1 MILVTGATG
10 NIGQPLVHE
19 LEARSAAFRILAR
32 DRDKTL
38 ALFPSADIVE
48 ADLDESRSIAAAMD
62 GAEQIFLLNPGIGT
76 EHTSN
81 IVFAATNAR
90 VRHIVL
96 LSSLYADQNPV
107 PSMGR
112 WHHQREQILESS
124 GIPNTFLRPG
134 GFMSN
139 LFEWIPTIREGFV
152 LDPIGPGRVALIDPA
167 DVATS
172 IAVVLTES
180 AHEGKRYVLTGDE
193 PLTVAEQTQILA
205 RVLDRPIAVR
215 TAESASDAVS
225 FRYPQGTSP
234 ELADALIES
243 LEHLRADTIGF
254 RTATVRH
261 LLGRDP
267 GTLADWCARN
277 AFKFRFSA

>member
-19 LEARSAAFRILAR
+19 LEARGAAFRILAR

-48 ADLDESRSIAAAMD
+48 ADLNESRSIATALD
-62 GAEQIFLLNPGIGT
+62 GAERIFLLNPGIGT

-81 IVFAATNAR
+81 IVLAATNTR

-96 LSSLYADQNPV
+96 LSSLYADQNPL

-112 WHHQREQILESS
+112 WHHEREQILESS

-134 GFMSN
+134 GFMTN

-152 LDPIGPGRVALIDPA
+152 LDPIGPGRVALIDPV
-167 DVATS
+167 DVAAS

-180 AHEGKRYVLTGDE
+180 GHEGKRYVLTGDE
-193 PLTVAEQTQILA
+193 PLTVAEQTEILA

-215 TAESASDAVS
+215 TANTVSDAVS
-225 FRYPQGTSP
+225 FRYPQGAPP

-261 LLGRDP
+261 ILGRDP
-267 GTLADWCARN
+267 GKLADWCARN
-277 AFKFRFSA
+277 ASEFRLSD

>member
-10 NIGQPLVHE
+10 NIGRPLVHE
-19 LEARSAAFRILAR
+19 LQARDAKFRVLAR
-32 DRDKTL
+32 DRDK
-38 ALFPSADIVE
+38 ALSLLPSAQIVE
-48 ADLDESRSIAAAMD
+48 ADLDDPRSVASAMD
-62 GAEQIFLLNPGIGT
+62 GTEQIFLLNAGIGT
-76 EHTSN
+76 ERTSN
-81 IVFAATNAR
+81 IVSAAVDTR

-96 LSSLYADQNPV
+96 LSSLYAGLDPI

-112 WHHQREQILESS
+112 WHHEREQILESS
-124 GIPNTFLRPG
+124 GMPNTFLRPG
-134 GFMSN
+134 GFMTN

-152 LDPIGPGRVALIDPA
+152 FDPIGPGRVALIDPI
-167 DVATS
+167 DVAAS

-180 AHEGKRYVLTGDE
+180 GHEGARYLLTGNE
-193 PLTVAEQTQILA
+193 PLTVAEQTEVLA
-205 RVLDRPIAVR
+205 GVLGRPLVVR
-215 TAESASDAVS
+215 AARNASEAVS
-225 FRYPQGTSP
+225 FRYPQGAPP
-234 ELADALIES
+234 ELADTLIES

-277 AFKFRFSA
+277 SSEFRLSD

>member
-10 NIGQPLVHE
+10 NIGRPLVHE
-19 LEARSAAFRILAR
+19 LEARGATFRILAR

-38 ALFPSADIVE
+38 RLFPSADIVE
-48 ADLDESRSIAAAMD
+48 ADLDESPSIAAAMD
-62 GAEQIFLLNPGIGT
+62 GAERVFLLNPGIGT

-81 IVFAATNAR
+81 MASAAKNTD
-90 VRHIVL
+90 VGQIVL
-96 LSSLYADQNPV
+96 LSSLYAGQNPI

-112 WHHQREQILESS
+112 WHHERERILESS

-134 GFMSN
+134 GFMTN

-152 LDPIGPGRVALIDPA
+152 LDPIGPGRVALIDPK
-167 DVATS
+167 DVAAS

-180 AHEGKRYVLTGDE
+180 GHEGKRYTLTGSE
-193 PLTVAEQTQILA
+193 SLTVAEQTEILA

-215 TAESASDAVS
+215 ATKNVSDALN
-225 FRYPQGTSP
+225 FRYPQGAP
-234 ELADALIES
+234 PALAEALIES
-243 LEHLRADTIGF
+243 LEHLRADTVGL
-254 RTATVRH
+254 RTESVRR
-261 LLGRDP
+261 LLGREP

-277 AFKFRFSA
+277 AREFRLVD